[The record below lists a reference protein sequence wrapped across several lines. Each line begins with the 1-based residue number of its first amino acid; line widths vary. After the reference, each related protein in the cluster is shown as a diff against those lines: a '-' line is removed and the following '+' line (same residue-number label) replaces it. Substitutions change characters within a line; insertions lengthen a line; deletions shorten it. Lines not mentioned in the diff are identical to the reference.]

1 MTAEQ
6 ISQTIVDCLT
16 QGYEQRTNKEKVT
29 EALEMLIPLL
39 GYLPDLKRRV
49 EYEYAVACS
58 EGVGASTGAERV
70 KLKLAEGYAAIQKA
84 ELEEIKSLEKSLHG
98 AISGL
103 QSLLKEYD

>member
-6 ISQTIVDCLT
+6 ISQAIVDCLT
-16 QGYEQRTNKEKVT
+16 QGYEQRTNKEKIT
-29 EALEMLIPLL
+29 EAMESLVPLL
-39 GYLPDLKRRV
+39 GHLPELKRRS

-70 KLKLAEGYAAIQKA
+70 RLKLAEGYAATQKA
-84 ELEEIKSLEKSLHG
+84 ELEEVKSLEKSLHS
-98 AISGL
+98 AISAL